1 MSIKLNYEDLI
12 NVKEQPL
19 VLNGVA
25 GELEAIF
32 NGAPINESMPK
43 LIAII
48 GHPHSLHGGTMNNK
62 VVTTLARSCRD
73 IGIPS
78 LRFNFRGVG
87 NSSGEFDA
95 GTGESED
102 LLAIM
107 ANIKKLLPDYKIIL
121 AGFSFGSYVTYRAAC
136 QSEVELLISVA
147 PAVNNGDFTEFA
159 KVPNPWHVMVALDDE
174 LVPAE
179 NILDWHKNLLPKP
192 VLHEFEATSRFFHG
206 KLVVLRQ
213 KVSEILSTL
222 SV

>member
-19 VLNGVA
+19 FLNGVA

-87 NSSGEFDA
+87 NS
-95 GTGESED
+95 T
-102 LLAIM
+102 
-107 ANIKKLLPDYKIIL
+107 
-121 AGFSFGSYVTYRAAC
+121 R
-136 QSEVELLISVA
+136 
-147 PAVNNGDFTEFA
+147 
-159 KVPNPWHVMVALDDE
+159 
-174 LVPAE
+174 
-179 NILDWHKNLLPKP
+179 
-192 VLHEFEATSRFFHG
+192 
-206 KLVVLRQ
+206 
-213 KVSEILSTL
+213 
-222 SV
+222 